1 MNAVNNTQKSFWSP
15 NQTRAKSFSLFLIK
29 YLKKMKKIVFFV
41 LFVFFVF
48 FWFFLFFVFKKKTSW
63 NEQIIYKKVCFLSE
77 SP

>member
-15 NQTRAKSFSLFLIK
+15 DQTRAKSFSLFLIK
-29 YLKKMKKIVFFV
+29 YFKKMKKIVFFV
-41 LFVFFVF
+41 LCFF